1 MFFTRFDWDFHTNL
15 GSVTYTIWQIHE
27 TNIYGHLQQILLH
40 RLKHR
45 SNWKSIALLSHG
57 IWSLGSTPINM
68 SMVSLCTFYPSA
80 KVEWLSNTRFSM
92 PAQLVQV
99 LWIDRYCGSSV
110 SWHIDIVSVESD
122 SGYIGFEYFFTMTYW
137 FARNAG
143 RSQGTLGLYGT
154 KFLVSD
160 ESLKVLSS
168 HGMVYVTN
176 CTTRTRV
183 NFQPDYKSKP
193 MTRTLKPSI

>member
-1 MFFTRFDWDFHTNL
+1 MEFGAWDPPQSTCQWWVCVRFIPLLRSSDYPTRDL
-15 GSVTYTIWQIHE
+15 
-27 TNIYGHLQQILLH
+27 
-40 RLKHR
+40 
-45 SNWKSIALLSHG
+45 ACLS
-57 IWSLGSTPINM
+57 
-68 SMVSLCTFYPSA
+68 
-80 KVEWLSNTRFSM
+80 
-92 PAQLVQV
+92 AQLVQV